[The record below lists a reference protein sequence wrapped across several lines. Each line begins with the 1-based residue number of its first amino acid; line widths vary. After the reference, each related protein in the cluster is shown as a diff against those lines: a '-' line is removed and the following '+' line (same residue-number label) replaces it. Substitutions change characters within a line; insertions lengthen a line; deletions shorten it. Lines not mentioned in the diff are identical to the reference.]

1 MPELP
6 EVETVARQLDPLVR
20 GRRVR
25 ALTIADTRLRP
36 GPGPDLGEHR
46 VRGVRRVGKQ
56 VAIATASPRSEEA
69 AHLLVHLRMTGR
81 LLWCPEAREELSPP
95 VRASLDLDGGS
106 LLFSDVRRFGT
117 MRWSRDPEAALNGA
131 IDPLSRKLTT
141 RKLAAMLEGS
151 TQPLKPW
158 LLRQDR
164 LVGIGNIYASE
175 IPFAAGVSPA
185 RRVASLTPAEVQRL
199 HRAIRR
205 VLRQAIEACGTTFS
219 DFQDAH
225 GVTGTY
231 QSMLSVYAKTGE
243 PCARCGATIQRRVQQ
258 QRSTYHCPA
267 CQV

>member
-1 MPELP
+1 VPELP
-6 EVETVARQLDPLVR
+6 EVETVARQLDPLLR
-20 GRRVR
+20 DRRVR
-25 ALTIADTRLRP
+25 ALRIADSRLSP
-36 GPGPDLGEHR
+36 GPSPDLRHRR
-46 VRGVRRVGKQ
+46 VRGVRRIGKQ
-56 VAIATASPRSEEA
+56 VAIATASPGPYET

-81 LLWCPEAREELSPP
+81 LLWRPAAREALAPP
-95 VRASLDLDGGS
+95 VRASLELDGGS

-117 MRWSRDPEAALNGA
+117 MRWSRNPEAALNGA
-131 IDPLSRKLTT
+131 VDPLSRRLTA
-141 RKLAAMLEGS
+141 RRLASMFEGS
-151 TQPLKPW
+151 AQPLKPW

-185 RRVASLTPAEVQRL
+185 RPVGSLTPAEVQRL

-205 VLRQAIEACGTTFS
+205 VLRRAIEACGTTFS

-231 QSMLSVYAKTGE
+231 QNMLSVYTKADE
-243 PCARCGATIQRRVQQ
+243 PCPRCREPIQRLVQQ
-258 QRSTYHCPA
+258 RRSTYHCPG